1 MEQGFTGQYTVVD
14 SKFTNIIT
22 CRVYYTTKFKTASVC
37 LWLPDNISS
46 SASASGSGYNK
57 QAAALQEAIK
67 NAGFVTDKIRI
78 ECKNDPSSTLIE
90 LAKMVKY
97 EGELHCLHAHT

>member
-1 MEQGFTGQYTVVD
+1 MHFSDKAILCEPKSLKPFGYIGW
-14 SKFTNIIT
+14 
-22 CRVYYTTKFKTASVC
+22 TKHT
-37 LWLPDNISS
+37 DNISS

-78 ECKNDPSSTLIE
+78 EGKNDPSSTLIE